1 MPPAAQQRMRQSLH
15 QLERAFV
22 EEAEA
27 DRLRRE
33 QAFREA
39 QQRLSAR
46 QRERAHKRGSLR
58 FLLLILVLLGTAVLV
73 TIAMFQTLYL
83 VMG

>member
-1 MPPAAQQRMRQSLH
+1 MRQSLH

-58 FLLLILVLLGTAVLV
+58 FVLLILVLLGTAVLV

>member
-1 MPPAAQQRMRQSLH
+1 MAAQQRMRQSLH

-39 QQRLSAR
+39 ELRLNAR

-58 FLLLILVLLGTAVLV
+58 FVLLVLTLLGTAVLV
-73 TIAMFQTLYL
+73 TVAMFQTLYL

>member
-1 MPPAAQQRMRQSLH
+1 MRQSLH

-39 QQRLSAR
+39 QHRLSAR

-58 FLLLILVLLGTAVLV
+58 FVLLILVLLGTAVLV

>member
-1 MPPAAQQRMRQSLH
+1 MAAPQRMRQSLH
-15 QLERAFV
+15 SLERAFV

-39 QQRLSAR
+39 EQRLNQR

-58 FLLLILVLLGTAVLV
+58 FVLLCLVLLGTAVLV

>member
-1 MPPAAQQRMRQSLH
+1 M
-15 QLERAFV
+15 

-33 QAFREA
+33 HSFREA
-39 QQRLSAR
+39 EQRLHQR
-46 QRERAHKRGSLR
+46 HRERAHKRGSLR
-58 FLLLILVLLGTAVLV
+58 FVLLVLTLLGTAVLV
-73 TIAMFQTLYL
+73 TIAMFQTLFL

>member
-1 MPPAAQQRMRQSLH
+1 MAAPQRMRQSLH
-15 QLERAFV
+15 SLERAFV

-33 QAFREA
+33 RAFREA
-39 QQRLSAR
+39 ELRLHQRH
-46 QRERAHKRGSLR
+46 RERAHKQGSLR
-58 FLLLILVLLGTAVLV
+58 FVLLVLVLLGTAVLV
-73 TIAMFQTLYL
+73 TIAMFQTLFL

>member
-1 MPPAAQQRMRQSLH
+1 MAAQQRMRQSLH
-15 QLERAFV
+15 SLERAFI

-39 QQRLSAR
+39 ELRLHQRH
-46 QRERAHKRGSLR
+46 RERAHKQSSLR
-58 FLLLILVLLGTAVLV
+58 FVLLVLVLLGTAVLV

>member
-1 MPPAAQQRMRQSLH
+1 MRQSLH
-15 QLERAFV
+15 SLERAFV

-33 QAFREA
+33 QAYREA
-39 QQRLSAR
+39 EQRLNQR
-46 QRERAHKRGSLR
+46 QREREHKRGSLR
-58 FLLLILVLLGTAVLV
+58 FVLLCLVLLGTAVLV

>member
-1 MPPAAQQRMRQSLH
+1 MPAQQRMRQSLH
-15 QLERAFV
+15 SLERAFV

-39 QQRLSAR
+39 EQRLHR
-46 QRERAHKRGSLR
+46 RHRERAHKRGSLR
-58 FLLLILVLLGTAVLV
+58 FVLLVLTLLGTAVLV
-73 TIAMFQTLYL
+73 TVAMFQTLFI

>member
-1 MPPAAQQRMRQSLH
+1 MAAQQRMRQSLH
-15 QLERAFV
+15 QIERAFV

-39 QQRLSAR
+39 EHRLHQRH
-46 QRERAHKRGSLR
+46 RERVHKQGSLR
-58 FLLLILVLLGTAVLV
+58 FVLLVLMLLGIAVLV
-73 TIAMFQTLYL
+73 TIAMFQTLFL